1 MAADDITAAEPRAGE
16 SSRDPE
22 KAEGGNGT
30 GQLQP
35 EGETQPS
42 PPLPPRPLPASHQ
55 ETLKHQSL
63 LAPPHGVHFGPLPLE
78 QGYDSVQPERPFY
91 PRWHKT
97 KLALLLLSLMVS
109 AVIFGLG
116 IALGFYNAPYY
127 LPADGYIPVD
137 YEFGIS
143 GTAAGLAIVITAIE
157 FLKTVFST
165 RREGMHPGAL
175 VAFHLII
182 WLLALAAAVVISL
195 FTAYSSPYDWYDYPS
210 YNRSA
215 LHSQSQVYEQ
225 AMLAFDIV
233 LLLIHFI
240 LFVGACVE
248 TNRVAAARK
257 KVVVVRVPVQV
268 GAEYPGGGQY
278 PLYGPPQPFVPQPG
292 SLPGQYPVPLMAQV
306 PPQQAGDGTGP
317 APPQPA
323 TLYGGYYAPAPQGW
337 APQQQPGAHGPL
349 MQGYYAPAPV
359 PGAATSNPSRRS
371 QRGPPAAPA
380 LATSSGSR
388 RSQRHAQA
396 QAGQQPEATAQL
408 TEPQAQ
414 AEPVSERNA

>member
-1 MAADDITAAEPRAGE
+1 
-16 SSRDPE
+16 
-22 KAEGGNGT
+22 
-30 GQLQP
+30 
-35 EGETQPS
+35 
-42 PPLPPRPLPASHQ
+42 
-55 ETLKHQSL
+55 
-63 LAPPHGVHFGPLPLE
+63 
-78 QGYDSVQPERPFY
+78 
-91 PRWHKT
+91 
-97 KLALLLLSLMVS
+97 MVC

-116 IALGFYNAPYY
+116 IALGFHNAPYY

-143 GTAAGLAIVITAIE
+143 GTAAGLAVVITAIE
-157 FLKTVFST
+157 FLKTVFSS

-182 WLLALAAAVVISL
+182 WILALAAAVIISL
-195 FTAYSSPYDWYDYPS
+195 FTAYSEPYTWYDYPS

-225 AMLAFDIV
+225 AMLAFDII

-248 TNRVAAARK
+248 TNRAAAARK
-257 KVVVVRVPVQV
+257 KVVVVQVPVQA

-278 PLYGPPQPFVPQPG
+278 PFYGPPQSFMPQPG
-292 SLPGQYPVPLMAQV
+292 AQPGQYPVPLMAQV

-317 APPQPA
+317 ALPQPA

-337 APQQQPGAHGPL
+337 APQQQQPGAHGPL

-359 PGAATSNPSRRS
+359 PATATSNPSRRS
-371 QRGPPAAPA
+371 QRGPPA

-388 RSQRHAQA
+388 RSQRHEQA
-396 QAGQQPEATAQL
+396 RGEQQSESTPQP

-414 AEPVSERNA
+414 TEPVPDKNA